1 MMRRMIPTLLSL
13 MLVLLT
19 GAGVQAQGTPT
30 QGTPSAT
37 PAADL
42 ATPIAAGPVVADYAD
57 VGSAYDAATE
67 SILALG
73 RDASDLLMAG
83 DMATLY
89 ARMTPRVKQLG
100 NEEAL
105 RALLVD
111 LQTDRVHFALPEFGV
126 IFDGHLDGATIDGYF
141 VQGGVG
147 SFHLEAATAQTATP
161 VAATPSTGGPSLA
174 GRWNGSL
181 SMQTVELQI
190 AVEFVVDGDALTA
203 RIDIPEQ
210 GITAMPLAN
219 VSFQPRV
226 ELGAKTKE
234 RALPHDPATRS
245 YIASYAWGEAS
256 IVLSLTF
263 DASDAIVGFFF
274 FPQWPLPPDPADA
287 STPVPVSVP
296 FQGTWWVYWGGET
309 EFDNYHAVS
318 PSQRH
323 ADDILIWKDGG
334 TFHGDG
340 TTNADYWAWGQEVLS
355 PVAGTVVATLND
367 IPDNVPGQLNPEA
380 HPAGNHVVI
389 ETAER
394 SYVFLAHMQRGSV
407 KVNVGDRV
415 QVGDVVGIIG
425 NSGNTSEPHLH
436 IHAQNTADF
445 FAPDA
450 IGLPLRFT
458 DYLVDGK
465 PAIDASPRQGMF
477 IGAA

>member
-1 MMRRMIPTLLSL
+1 MPALLL
-13 MLVLLT
+13 AAP
-19 GAGVQAQGTPT
+19 G
-30 QGTPSAT
+30 T
-37 PAADL
+37 PAASL
-42 ATPIAAGPVVADYAD
+42 VATTTQQIASPVAAAPVVFDYAT

-67 SILALG
+67 AILALG
-73 RDASDLLMAG
+73 RDASDALIAG
-83 DMATLY
+83 DMVTLY
-89 ARMTPRVKQLG
+89 ARMTPQVKQLG
-100 NEEAL
+100 NEETL
-105 RALLVD
+105 RALLDD
-111 LQTDRVHFALPEFGV
+111 LQTDRVHFELPEFGV

-147 SFHLEAATAQTATP
+147 SFHVEAATSP
-161 VAATPSTGGPSLA
+161 MATPSAAIPATAAPSLA
-174 GRWNGSL
+174 GRWEGAIT
-181 SMQTVELQI
+181 MQTVELQI

-219 VSFQPRV
+219 VSFQSRV
-226 ELGAKTKE
+226 ELWAQTKE
-234 RALPHDPATRS
+234 RALPHDPGVQS
-245 YIASYAWGEAS
+245 YSASYAWGEAG

-263 DASDAIVGFFF
+263 DASDAIAGFFLV
-274 FPQWPLPPDPADA
+274 PQWPLPPDPAGA
-287 STPVPVSVP
+287 SMRVPVSVP

-309 EFDNYHAVS
+309 EFDNYHAVY
-318 PSQRH
+318 PSQWH
-323 ADDILIWKDGG
+323 AYDILIWKDGG
-334 TFHGDG
+334 TFHGAG
-340 TTNADYWAWGQEVLS
+340 TANTDYWAWGQEIRA
-355 PVAGTVVATLND
+355 PVAGAVVATLND
-367 IPDNVPGQLNPEA
+367 ISDNVPGQLNAEA

-389 ETAER
+389 ETGEK
-394 SYVFLAHMQRGSV
+394 SFVFLAHLQQGSV

-415 QVGDVVGIIG
+415 QVGDVVGITG

-458 DYLVDGK
+458 DHLVDGN

>member
-1 MMRRMIPTLLSL
+1 MMRRMIPTVLSL

-19 GAGVQAQGTPT
+19 GAGVQAQGTPI

-37 PAADL
+37 PAAEL
-42 ATPIAAGPVVADYAD
+42 ATPIATGPVVADYAA

-67 SILALG
+67 SILTLG
-73 RDASDLLMAG
+73 RDVSDALLAG
-83 DMATLY
+83 DMATVY
-89 ARMTPRVKQLG
+89 ARMSPRVRQLG
-100 NEEAL
+100 SEETL
-105 RALLVD
+105 RGLLDD
-111 LQTDRVHFALPEFGV
+111 LQTDRVHFELPEFGV

-147 SFHLEAATAQTATP
+147 SFHLEAAIPQ
-161 VAATPSTGGPSLA
+161 AATPSTGGLPLA
-174 GRWNGSL
+174 GPWDGSL
-181 SMQTVELQI
+181 TMQTVELQI
-190 AVEFVVDGDALTA
+190 AVEFVSEGDALTA

-226 ELGAKTKE
+226 ALGAQTKE
-234 RALPHDPATRS
+234 RALPHDLAIRS

-256 IVLSLTF
+256 ILLSLTF
-263 DASDAIVGFFF
+263 DASDAIAGFFLV
-274 FPQWPLPPDPADA
+274 PQWPLPPDPADA
-287 STPVPVSVP
+287 SMAVPVSVP

-318 PSQRH
+318 PGQRH
-323 ADDILIWKDGG
+323 AYDILIWKDGG
-334 TFHGDG
+334 TFHGAG
-340 TTNADYWAWGQEVLS
+340 TANTDYWAWGQEIRA

-367 IPDNVPGQLNPEA
+367 IPDNVPGQLTPEA

-389 ETAER
+389 ETGEK
-394 SYVFLAHMQRGSV
+394 SFVFLAHMQQGSV

-415 QVGDVVGIIG
+415 QGGDVVGITG

-436 IHAQNTADF
+436 IHAQNMTDF

-458 DYLVDGK
+458 DYLIDGK
-465 PAIDASPRQGMF
+465 PATDASPQQGMF